1 MNINPAPTPT
11 PTPADFWKTWT
22 RVEKKAPAED
32 AQLVRVSAEFV
43 GISLVDAPTAN
54 KADGNVNANA
64 ATWCSSMLEF

>member
-1 MNINPAPTPT
+1 MVEGVGRISINPAPTPTLT

-43 GISLVDAPTAN
+43 GVSL
-54 KADGNVNANA
+54 
-64 ATWCSSMLEF
+64 